1 MEKPWTLIPAT
12 PEDEAEWDSIMA
24 DALRDSQAEDIT
36 HEDPDE

>member
-1 MEKPWTLIPAT
+1 MAKPWTLIPAT
-12 PEDEAEWDSIMA
+12 KEDADTIASIMA